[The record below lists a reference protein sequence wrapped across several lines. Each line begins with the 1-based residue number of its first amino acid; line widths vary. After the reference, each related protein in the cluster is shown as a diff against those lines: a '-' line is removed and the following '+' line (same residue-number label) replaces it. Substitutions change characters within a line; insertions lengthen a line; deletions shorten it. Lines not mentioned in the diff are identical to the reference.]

1 MKKRMLDLI
10 HFPIPRDAFKY
21 VRSQRGGWFSLRVRV
36 TLIVAG
42 VLMVSV
48 AIAMA
53 VYELLEAYFRT
64 ESVVFAVLVLMIT
77 SAVVGTVLAGF
88 ISRMFYAPLKK
99 LIDAME
105 RIADGDFSVRLEEK
119 AKAKEILE
127 IYTGFNMMAHELQ
140 ATETL
145 QSDFVSNVSHEFKT
159 PINAI
164 EGYATLLQGA
174 RETDPEQSRYV
185 EKILFNTRRLSKL
198 VGNILLLSRV
208 DNQTIQAKPTRFRLD
223 EQIRQSVVLLE
234 PEWEKKD
241 MEFDV
246 ELESLEY
253 TGYENLLMHVWNNLI
268 GNAIKFAPEEGW
280 IGIRLERQGE
290 SCVIAV
296 EDNGPGIP
304 EDARRHVFNKFYQ
317 TDNSH
322 KSEGSGLGLA
332 LVKQIVT
339 LCGGTVVTENRRE
352 GGCRFTVTL
361 PVNET

>member
-1 MKKRMLDLI
+1 MKRRMGNRI
-10 HFPIPRDAFKY
+10 QFQFPRDAFKY
-21 VRSQRGGWFSLRVRV
+21 IRSQRSGWFGMRIRV

-42 VLMVSV
+42 VLAVSV
-48 AIAMA
+48 GVATL

-64 ESVVFAVLVLMIT
+64 GSMVFAMVVLMIT
-77 SAVVGTVLAGF
+77 SIVVGIILAGW
-88 ISRMFYAPLKK
+88 IARMFYMPLKK

-105 RIADGDFSVRLEEK
+105 KIADGDFSVRLEEK

-164 EGYATLLQGA
+164 EGYATLLQGVQDEA
-174 RETDPEQSRYV
+174 DPEQCRYV
-185 EKILFNTRRLSKL
+185 EKILFNTQRLSRL

-208 DNQTIQAKPTRFRLD
+208 DNQTIQAKTSRFRLD

-241 MEFDV
+241 IEFDA
-246 ELESLEY
+246 ELEILEY

-268 GNAIKFAPEEGW
+268 GNAVKFVPEGGW
-280 IGIRLERQGE
+280 IGIRLEQQQDA
-290 SCVIAV
+290 CLFTI

-304 EDARRHVFNKFYQ
+304 EEARRHVFNKFYQ
-317 TDNSH
+317 TDSSH

-339 LCGGTVVTENRRE
+339 LCGGTVETENRPQ
-352 GGCRFTVTL
+352 GGCRFTVKL
-361 PVNET
+361 PVK